1 MNGLALDASSLAH
14 HLLMDHVAKFLIVIV
29 ALIVLAVGMTVIW
42 RRAGRGAGDTER
54 RDGGHAG
61 RMAAREESSRGGDAS
76 SHGGAGRRERRE
88 S

>member
-14 HLLMDHVAKFLIVIV
+14 HLLMDYVAKFLIVIV

-42 RRAGRGAGDTER
+42 RRAGRGAER
-54 RDGGHAG
+54 RDGGHGG
-61 RMAAREESSRGGDAS
+61 RMAAREEPSRGGDAS

-88 S
+88 P